1 MNAIVTSMIANL
13 YAEPNGTS
21 ELIDELLYGMPV
33 QIIEELDD
41 YWLHVQTT
49 YQYQGYCR
57 KVNLLRD
64 NVKTS
69 AWRLEAT
76 HVISQSFADILQHPR
91 IQSSK
96 LITLVKGSIV
106 RDLQDEALDSQWASI
121 QLATGE
127 RGYLRKK
134 WLTEKIADN
143 SLSEQEFRENVV
155 QTALSYV
162 TTPYRWGGKSPLGI
176 DCSGLCSMA
185 YMLNGVLIFR
195 DAKIVEGFP
204 IKEIAL
210 AQMQKGDLLYFP
222 GHVALYIGDSLY
234 VHASLD
240 GNEVNINSLNAQHPL
255 YREDLATTI
264 TAVGSFFAD

>member
-134 WLTEKIADN
+134 
-143 SLSEQEFRENVV
+143 
-155 QTALSYV
+155 
-162 TTPYRWGGKSPLGI
+162 
-176 DCSGLCSMA
+176 
-185 YMLNGVLIFR
+185 NG
-195 DAKIVEGFP
+195 
-204 IKEIAL
+204 
-210 AQMQKGDLLYFP
+210 
-222 GHVALYIGDSLY
+222 
-234 VHASLD
+234 
-240 GNEVNINSLNAQHPL
+240 
-255 YREDLATTI
+255 
-264 TAVGSFFAD
+264 